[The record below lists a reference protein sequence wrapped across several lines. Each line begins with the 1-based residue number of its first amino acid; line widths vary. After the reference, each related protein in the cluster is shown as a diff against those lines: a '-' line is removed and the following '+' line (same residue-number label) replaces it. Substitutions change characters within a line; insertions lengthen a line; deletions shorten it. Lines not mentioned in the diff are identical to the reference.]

1 MRVSKPGWEP
11 WRFYRQEDLDEH
23 GLEEYRS
30 LRGGTLPAKIFPVC
44 LHPHYGGWFGL
55 RGILMFRAV
64 QDSDGDL
71 TRTSPPEVLQSQ
83 KQIAELLFLFNDHW
97 RDRRYRDVG
106 MQTTSLKRYSDI
118 QQQYF
123 AASTDE
129 RKAILRKHFE
139 KSWQGTPDELT
150 SNWTTDKKVKLKC
163 DKSFENYDMYPT
175 QRQCSIQSSLD
186 NFLKEINLILISRQR
201 WQIELGNL

>member
-1 MRVSKPGWEP
+1 MHVSKPGLGP

-23 GLEEYRS
+23 GLEEYRR

-64 QDSDGDL
+64 QDSDSDL
-71 TRTSPPEVLQSQ
+71 TRTSPPEVLRSQ
-83 KQIAELLFLFNDHW
+83 KQMAELLFLFNHHW

-106 MQTTSLKRYSDI
+106 MQPTSLKRYSDI

-129 RKAILRKHFE
+129 RKAILRKHFV
-139 KSWQGTPDELT
+139 KSWHKIYLNLP
-150 SNWTTDKKVKLKC
+150 SKRTTDKKVRLKC
-163 DKSFENYDMYPT
+163 DKSFENYDIKSNPT
-175 QRQCSIQSSLD
+175 SRFHSIELRY
-186 NFLKEINLILISRQR
+186 FLKDSLKLV
-201 WQIELGNL
+201 WC